1 MKLMNCFAA
10 LFALMLPVCAAY
22 AQDDLTLSWS
32 RKPVDGR
39 ITGVRSAGPD
49 DVEEAMGFVS
59 RGKYHSPSGR
69 IYGRKSSVTKAAAL
83 MIEAQESM
91 KEVKQVIAYSTREMV
106 KHGPESSLSNW
117 FIDALM
123 ASVSELSGKKV
134 DIGFTNFGGI
144 RVDMPKGDVLLD
156 DILSMFPFRNNLCY
170 LELKGRDVRVIL
182 EQMASTGWQVI
193 GGVRCKAT
201 RSGRLLGAE
210 VNGEPLDDEK
220 VYGVATV
227 SFLLDGGDGYSIAR
241 NALRLDIHPQVIIDA
256 MLPYVKSLTAAG
268 KNIEYCEDGRV
279 EIVD

>member
-1 MKLMNCFAA
+1 MKCFAA
-10 LFALMLPVCAAY
+10 MAVIIVSVSAAAQDEFAL
-22 AQDDLTLSWS
+22 SWT

-39 ITGVRSAGPD
+39 MTGVVSAGPD
-49 DVEEAMGFVS
+49 NVAEAMGYID
-59 RGKYHSPSGR
+59 RGRYPSPSGR
-69 IYGRKSSVTKAAAL
+69 VYGRKSSVTRAATL
-83 MIEAQESM
+83 MIGAQESM
-91 KEVKQVIAYSTREMV
+91 REVKQVIAFSSEEMV
-106 KHGPESSLSNW
+106 KDGPESALSNW

-123 ASVSELSGKKV
+123 ESVSEISGRKV

-170 LELKGRDVRVIL
+170 LELRGRDVRVIL

-193 GGVRCKAT
+193 GGVRCVSS
-201 RSGRLLGAE
+201 RDGRLLSAE
-210 VNGEPLDDEK
+210 VDGEPLDDER

-241 NALRLDIHPQVIIDA
+241 NSLRLDIFPQVIIDA

-268 KNIEYCEDGRV
+268 RNIEYSKDGRV
-279 EIVD
+279 VIVD